1 MYRRSNNKVP
11 EYRTIINNKENTKID
26 LKELNIDGNGG
37 ECLVNIQNA
46 LDSYYSVED
55 YIDAVFEKD
64 IKTNY
69 NPRKKGIRE
78 IDFVID
84 SAPVEVIE
92 DDEKMEIIPLKN
104 RNKKRVKRKNLQST
118 LVLQEAEEA
127 IEMPEEKPEEFVL
140 EDIIFPEEQL
150 EITPVKKSKTRKQRE
165 QKLMVNPH
173 GKKGTRRKRLLDEN
187 IAIKEGSLEIH

>member
-1 MYRRSNNKVP
+1 MDVWQYRRSNNKVP

-104 RNKKRVKRKNLQST
+104 R
-118 LVLQEAEEA
+118 
-127 IEMPEEKPEEFVL
+127 I
-140 EDIIFPEEQL
+140 D
-150 EITPVKKSKTRKQRE
+150 
-165 QKLMVNPH
+165 
-173 GKKGTRRKRLLDEN
+173 
-187 IAIKEGSLEIH
+187 